1 MLTHRMQSER
11 SIDEI
16 RKMTPAERFEMWFE
30 LSVLGMEIWEAN
42 LTREEIDRRWEIW
55 RREHE
60 LSNQN
65 LLRGLAA
72 ADGR

>member
-30 LSVLGMEIWEAN
+30 LSALGMEIWEAN